1 VMSLAGS
8 GVGST
13 STWGGGGGGGG
24 AEGKLMMSKD
34 VGRTNMP

>member
-13 STWGGGGGGGG
+13 STWGGGGGGG

-34 VGRTNMP
+34 VGRTKMP